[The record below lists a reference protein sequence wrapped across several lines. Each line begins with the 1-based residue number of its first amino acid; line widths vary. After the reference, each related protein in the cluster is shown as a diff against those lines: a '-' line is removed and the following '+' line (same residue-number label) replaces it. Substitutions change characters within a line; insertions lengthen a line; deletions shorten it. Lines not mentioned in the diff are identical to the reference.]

1 MNTQI
6 DELTKSLAQSVTR
19 RAALKQFGLGL
30 AGMVLARLGLNQ
42 AQAITN
48 GQSDGEAHPNVGGF
62 VWLVSPVPPIPAPL
76 VGGSGVLIHP
86 RVVLTAGHGTELV
99 QSLMAAGSF
108 TMADILV
115 SFASDA
121 SDPSTWRKISA
132 VLTHPAYV
140 SNPSNGADMGNGP
153 DVGVAILDKP
163 VTGVSP
169 VPLPPLGFLDALA
182 AAGDLKARSCR
193 TRFTVV
199 GYGVDVGDSNNG
211 HLPFPPDGRRRAAQI
226 EFQNLHDE
234 WLYTDENDSHDN
246 GSSSRGD
253 SGGPLFW
260 VDPVTRQETFVA
272 VVSRGTLTSGRNP
285 RADTAEVLTFLNQ
298 VITMVDE
305 GQL

>member
-1 MNTQI
+1 MNHKF
-6 DELTKSLAQSVTR
+6 DELTKQMAQSVTR
-19 RAALKQFGLGL
+19 RTALKTFGMGL
-30 AGMVLARLGLNQ
+30 AGMTLAKLGVNQ
-42 AQAITN
+42 AHAITN
-48 GQSDGEAHPNVGGF
+48 GQLDGEAHPNVGGF

-76 VGGSGVLIHP
+76 VAGSGVLIHP
-86 RVVLTAGHGTELV
+86 RVVLTAGHGTDLV
-99 QSLMAAGSF
+99 HSLMAAGSF
-108 TMADILV
+108 TMDDILV

-132 VLTHPAYV
+132 VLTHPGYV

-182 AAGDLKARSCR
+182 AAGDLKAQSDR

-211 HLPFPPDGRRRAAQI
+211 HIPFPPDGRRRAAQI

-260 VDPVTRQETFVA
+260 VDPVTSQETFVA

-285 RADTAEVLTFLNQ
+285 RVDTALVLNFLDEVIGRVEAGEL
-298 VITMVDE
+298 
-305 GQL
+305 